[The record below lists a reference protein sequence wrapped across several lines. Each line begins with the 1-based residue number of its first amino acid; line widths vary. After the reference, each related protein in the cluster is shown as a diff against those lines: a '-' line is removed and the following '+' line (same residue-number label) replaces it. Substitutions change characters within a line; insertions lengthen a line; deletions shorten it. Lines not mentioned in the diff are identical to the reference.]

1 MLPGFVGM
9 IPMFNLY
16 TSIGWYDSWSPII
29 VPAFL
34 ETPRSRSCLCS
45 ISERSPFHLTR
56 STGHLTF
63 MSLYVH
69 AGHHDHGDLCIP
81 RGVESIFG
89 TPALYYRSKQMDF
102 VTGDGYLYGHLCDSL
117 ESVYGRGFNLYSADL
132 LFFFGQKFYA
142 GLGSMNSAGLK

>member
-1 MLPGFVGM
+1 M

-56 STGHLTF
+56 PKSTGHLTF
-63 MSLYVH
+63 MCFAQGAGAYVH

-81 RGVESIFG
+81 RAWNQYLEPLLYIIDPSKWTLSLAMATYTG
-89 TPALYYRSKQMDF
+89 TYA
-102 VTGDGYLYGHLCDSL
+102 TAW
-117 ESVYGRGFNLYSADL
+117 NLFMAADL
-132 LFFFGQKFYA
+132 IYILPMLLLLLWPEVFMQGWA
-142 GLGSMNSAGLK
+142 P